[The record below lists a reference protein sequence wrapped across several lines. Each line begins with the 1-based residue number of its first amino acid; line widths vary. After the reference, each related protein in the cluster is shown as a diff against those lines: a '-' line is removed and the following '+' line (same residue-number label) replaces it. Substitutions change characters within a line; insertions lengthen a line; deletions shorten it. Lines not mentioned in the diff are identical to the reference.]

1 MELVHVFPL
10 NSGNYATATLIV
22 AVAFAAVWMFRV
34 VRSPRTKTFLI
45 NRPPLVQKADKS
57 KIYHSGV
64 YIPVRTQ
71 SQMPFILRYLLHQVS
86 DLFNNSR
93 EAYESALRKYGHI
106 IAVKRKGKVYTVALA
121 YLSSMAKLFS
131 ASSSISLTIP

>member
-1 MELVHVFPL
+1 
-10 NSGNYATATLIV
+10 
-22 AVAFAAVWMFRV
+22 
-34 VRSPRTKTFLI
+34 
-45 NRPPLVQKADKS
+45 
-57 KIYHSGV
+57 
-64 YIPVRTQ
+64 
-71 SQMPFILRYLLHQVS
+71 MPFILRYLLHQVS

-106 IAVKRKGKVYTVALA
+106 IAVKRKGKVYTLALA